1 MFEEVNMNEENG
13 EESVVFENIDCSD
26 AFNTSQVFA
35 TCDDVLHWAHSI
47 AYDIGFVVMIM
58 RSNTSTRNRGKIS
71 YVLISCEKSGKYRAY
86 RQDLVRIVTDSRK
99 YGCPFKL

>member
-1 MFEEVNMNEENG
+1 M
-13 EESVVFENIDCSD
+13 
-26 AFNTSQVFA
+26 FA